1 MNILMFT
8 RCMGAG
14 GTEKVILQLCE
25 ALNMS
30 GNKVIV
36 CAASGNGVEKL
47 NEKKIK
53 YYEIPDIQSKK
64 PTIAINVIKT
74 ILKII
79 NDEKIDIVHTHH
91 RMAAFYMCIIKKLKY
106 IKTINTI
113 HNTFDDKR
121 KLTKFAFDST
131 ENIAVGNSVFK
142 NMTEHYKISPKKIRI
157 IYNAI
162 DNSNVKYEN
171 VDIIEQYSKE
181 FFLVGNIGRINTQ
194 KGFEC

>member
-79 NDEKIDIVHTHH
+79 NDEKIDIVHVFVNN
-91 RMAAFYMCIIKKLKY
+91 RYIADLKVLQ
-106 IKTINTI
+106 I
-113 HNTFDDKR
+113 
-121 KLTKFAFDST
+121 FA
-131 ENIAVGNSVFK
+131 
-142 NMTEHYKISPKKIRI
+142 EHSY
-157 IYNAI
+157 
-162 DNSNVKYEN
+162 
-171 VDIIEQYSKE
+171 
-181 FFLVGNIGRINTQ
+181 
-194 KGFEC
+194 